1 MATHLP
7 VIGGHAEG
15 FGKTNRTDNWR
26 SGPAITFI
34 VFSTF
39 VVYTTWAAFQGNHY
53 FWDPYLSP
61 FYSPV
66 VHAQDLGPTA
76 TAASYAQQ
84 GMVPPDHAW
93 FGAFPSWW
101 PGFIPLSPALLILVF
116 PGSFRFTCY
125 YYRKAY
131 YRSFAGSPP
140 GCAVGPLAGKRK
152 YNGETKLLLIQN
164 LHRYALYAA
173 LAFIFLLGK
182 DAVESFFRHGKFGVG
197 VGSLIITL
205 NVVLIAGYTFG
216 CHSFR
221 HLIGG
226 RKDCMSSCGK
236 PSASLGGWK
245 RATWFNERH
254 MQFAWVSLIWVMV
267 TDLYVRLVSMGVI
280 KDLNTW

>member
-15 FGKTNRTDNWR
+15 FCKTRRTDNWR
-26 SGPAITFI
+26 GGPAITFF
-34 VFSTF
+34 VFSLF

-53 FWDPYLSP
+53 LYKNYLSP

-66 VHAQDLGPTA
+66 VFTTPDSMHVAG
-76 TAASYAQQ
+76 AAPES
-84 GMVPPDHAW
+84 HAW

-101 PGFIPLSPALLILVF
+101 PGFIPLSPALLILIF
-116 PGSFRFTCY
+116 PGGFRFTCY

-152 YNGETKLLLIQN
+152 YNGETRLLLIQN

-173 LAFIFLLGK
+173 LVFILILGK
-182 DAVESFFRHGKFGVG
+182 DAVESFFRNGKFGIG
-197 VGSLIITL
+197 VGSIILTT
-205 NVVLIAGYTFG
+205 NVVLIACYTFG

-226 RKDCMSSCGK
+226 RKDFMCSGGA
-236 PSASLGGWK
+236 PTLGHKGWK

-254 MQFAWVSLIWVMV
+254 MQFAWASLLWVMV
-267 TDLYVRLVSMGVI
+267 TDVFVRLLSMGVI
-280 KDLNTW
+280 SELNTW